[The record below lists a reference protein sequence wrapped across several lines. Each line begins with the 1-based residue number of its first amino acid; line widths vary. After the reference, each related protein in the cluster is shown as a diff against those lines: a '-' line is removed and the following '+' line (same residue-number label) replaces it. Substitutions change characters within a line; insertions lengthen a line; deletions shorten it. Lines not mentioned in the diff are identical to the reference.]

1 MFFINPADLSLRST
15 YPTQFAIDGLRRLSP
30 SYTDDRWKSE
40 NRARQDFT
48 KMPEYPVGSK
58 TPRTAY

>member
-15 YPTQFAIDGLRRLSP
+15 HPTQFAIDGLRRLSP

-48 KMPEYPVGSK
+48 KMPEQ
-58 TPRTAY
+58 